1 MFLTVIKSWKEKSLQ
16 ATLDSVIME
25 ISTRFCAPLIPR
37 KQELLTKTPDT
48 LPSALNSSKMEK
60 LQK

>member
-37 KQELLTKTPDT
+37 TRGTKTPDT